1 MAKERGLVDV
11 LGGMD
16 KAIAIASHKAG
27 LKNYEIEEFPKSKS
41 FFDEVMG
48 KLNKEETARA
58 MLRKELG
65 STYDTYLKIRKISE
79 YSGVQALMP
88 YEIQFK

>member
-1 MAKERGLVDV
+1 
-11 LGGMD
+11 
-16 KAIAIASHKAG
+16 
-27 LKNYEIEEFPKSKS
+27 
-41 FFDEVMG
+41 MG